1 MTSDDTPRTGR
12 RRAATGRSTNARG
25 SSRSNTSR
33 SPATGAGTSAGT
45 SSSSNNNSSST
56 SIGAHTRSGSALG
69 LFAAFALF
77 TLFAGDFWRNL
88 IGWGGY
94 LTLAALVTIGSVVWL
109 IVLRPKPPARWLPF
123 RKMPK
128 TLALFLVLAT
138 VSIAW
143 SFYPGASALGVAA
156 QWCTTAAG
164 VFLAL
169 CLTWKQLLR
178 ALGTA
183 LRWLIGLSLLF
194 ELIVAAFVRHPVLP
208 FWVHYDQHTIPQAF
222 YWSRGLLFHGGQL
235 QGIQGNSNLLA
246 MSTLLA
252 LIVFSVQLA
261 DRTVKRGWGLTWLI
275 AAVVTFLLTRS
286 STVIIAAILVALVLL
301 LALWTRRRDPRKRAP
316 VYATAFGVIVVGIAS
331 AVVLWGPILKLLGK
345 SEDLTGRLTIW
356 KAVTDLAL
364 QRPVFGW
371 GWISYWAPWVEPF
384 KTLAI
389 RKGVTYLQAHNAYL
403 DVWMQLGIIGL
414 IIFILLV
421 GSTLGRSWFAAVD
434 RPRTG
439 PADTARYTAI
449 TLLPLLLIAALIAQS
464 AAESRMLSEGGWA
477 LLVLLA
483 VKTKADRP

>member
-1 MTSDDTPRTGR
+1 MTSDDTTRPGS
-12 RRAATGRSTNARG
+12 RRASTRAGTRA
-25 SSRSNTSR
+25 ST
-33 SPATGAGTSAGT
+33 GTSA
-45 SSSSNNNSSST
+45 SAST
-56 SIGAHTRSGSALG
+56 RASAGPSTDAHAGARTNAALG
-69 LFAAFALF
+69 WFAALALF

-88 IGWGGY
+88 IGWDGY
-94 LTLAALVTIGSVVWL
+94 LVLAALVTIGSVVWL
-109 IVLRPKPPARWLPF
+109 LVLRPKLPF
-123 RKMPK
+123 RNVPK
-128 TLALFLVLAT
+128 TLALFLLLAT

-143 SFYPGASALGVAA
+143 SFYPGAGALGVAA

-183 LRWLIGLSLLF
+183 LRWVVGLSLLF
-194 ELIVAAFVRHPVLP
+194 ELIVAAFVRQPILP
-208 FWVHYDQHTIPQAF
+208 FWVHYDQTKLPQAF
-222 YWSRGLLFHGGQL
+222 YWSRGLLFQGGQI

-246 MSTLLA
+246 MSALLA
-252 LIVFSVQLA
+252 LIVFGIQLA
-261 DRTVKRGWGLTWLI
+261 DRTVKRGTGLTWLI
-275 AAVVTFLLTRS
+275 AAAATFALTRS
-286 STVIIAAILVALVLL
+286 STVIIAAVLVALVLL
-301 LALWTRRRDPRKRAP
+301 VALWTRRRDPRKRGV
-316 VYATAFGVIVVGIAS
+316 VYATAFGVIVVGVAS
-331 AVVLWGPILKLLGK
+331 AVVLWSPILKLLGK

-384 KTLAI
+384 KTLAV

-403 DVWMQLGIIGL
+403 DVWMQLGILGL

-421 GSTLGRSWFAAVD
+421 GSALGRSWFAAVD
-434 RPRTG
+434 RPRTAL
-439 PADTARYTAI
+439 ADTARYTAI
-449 TLLPLLLIAALIAQS
+449 GLLPLLLIAALIAQS
-464 AAESRMLSEGGWA
+464 ATESRMLTEGGWA